1 MKKCQCQWQEETEEF
16 RSCRMENGKSR
27 PLALT
32 LALALTIVD
41 GVQCVG

>member
-1 MKKCQCQWQEETEEF
+1 MKKCQCQWKEETEELQEF

-27 PLALT
+27 PLAL
-32 LALALTIVD
+32 ALTIVD